1 MANPNINNITSIL
14 GNLGQVSLSTT
25 SATQIITNAA
35 NSSSIVKVESVQ
47 VTNTT
52 GTTANFTLN
61 TYSQAALA
69 GTAYAFASTISI
81 LPYTTVSIIDKTNSI
96 YITED
101 KSLGAT
107 AGTANALVVTAAWE
121 VMS

>member
-1 MANPNINNITSIL
+1 MANPNINSISTIL

-25 SATQIITNAA
+25 NATQLITNAA
-35 NSSSIVKVESVQ
+35 NSASIVKVESVQ

-52 GTTANFTLN
+52 ASAANFTLN

-69 GTAYAFASTISI
+69 GTAYPFAYTISI
-81 LPYTTVSIIDKTNSI
+81 LPNTTVSIIDKTNSI
-96 YITED
+96 YLTED

-107 AGTANALVVTAAWE
+107 AGTANALVVTTTWE
-121 VMS
+121 VIS